1 MAGDTNAELPVWAY
15 EIKNYID
22 IGTDGAPD
30 LVEFENLLSWDQSND
45 SNTYEPSY
53 INLKNSPK
61 FTLSKDF
68 NVDYE
73 LDLYK
78 NNKLSS
84 YLVEHEDEEDIP
96 VDVVRV
102 YTWLGESG
110 SQTAK
115 KAKFLLTPNP
125 VNNGTAGEPG
135 KLSGTLNMKDEAWT
149 KGTWSGTAFTPTK

>member
-1 MAGDTNAELPVWAY
+1 MAGDTNAELPVWGY
-15 EIKNYID
+15 EVENLIIQ
-22 IGTDGAPD
+22 GTSEAPYWT
-30 LVEFENLLSWDQSND
+30 EFDNLLSWDQPTD
-45 SNTYEPSY
+45 TNTYEPSY
-53 INLKNSPK
+53 INRKNSPK

-84 YLVEHEDEEDIP
+84 YLVEHEDEEDTP